1 MAINFGA
8 EYRRFNEE
16 MEKKHQLYT
25 QLGMTQGQIDALDA
39 FDKEEFLSNN
49 NYKRHVLSLD
59 IDENTDAPENQPL
72 LYRKFGDV
80 LSVELKVTFRE
91 RCDWLED
98 ITSPKLKRKL
108 LSLSPKDL
116 AILDFYVFEEKTQQ
130 EVAKEMK
137 LSQQAI
143 QKRLKKITEILGGE

>member
-8 EYRRFNEE
+8 EYRRFNKE
-16 MEKKHQLYT
+16 MEKKHRLYAQLE
-25 QLGMTQGQIDALDA
+25 MTQEQIDALDA

-59 IDENTDAPENQPL
+59 IDENQPL
-72 LYRKFGDV
+72 LYRKFGDA

-91 RCDWLED
+91 KCDWLED
-98 ITSPKLKRKL
+98 ITSPELKRKL

-116 AILDFYVFEEKTQQ
+116 AILDLYVFEEKTQQ
-130 EVAKEMK
+130 EVAKEMQ

-143 QKRLKKITEILGGE
+143 QKRLKKITGILGED

>member
-16 MEKKHQLYT
+16 MERKHRIYAQLD
-25 QLGMTQGQIDALDA
+25 MTQEQIDALDA

-59 IDENTDAPENQPL
+59 IDENTDTSDDLPL

-80 LSVELKVTFRE
+80 LSAELKVTFRE

-98 ITSPKLKRKL
+98 ITSPELKKKL

-116 AILDFYVFEEKTQQ
+116 EILDFYVFEEKTQQ
-130 EVAKEMK
+130 EVAKVMK

-143 QKRLKKITEILGGE
+143 QKRLKKITKILGGE

>member
-25 QLGMTQGQIDALDA
+25 QLRMTQGQIDALDA

-59 IDENTDAPENQPL
+59 IDENTDAPEDQPL

-98 ITSPKLKRKL
+98 ITSPNLRGSCSLCHRKTL
-108 LSLSPKDL
+108 RFLTSMYSKK
-116 AILDFYVFEEKTQQ
+116 KTQQ

>member
-25 QLGMTQGQIDALDA
+25 QLGMTQEQIDALDA

-59 IDENTDAPENQPL
+59 IDENTDAPEDQPL

-80 LSVELKVTFRE
+80 LSVVGCALGA
-91 RCDWLED
+91 
-98 ITSPKLKRKL
+98 
-108 LSLSPKDL
+108 DL
-116 AILDFYVFEEKTQQ
+116 PCV
-130 EVAKEMK
+130 
-137 LSQQAI
+137 
-143 QKRLKKITEILGGE
+143 GGPGGGAGSAL